1 MYMKGVYADMIKVL
15 VAMALAMAGS
25 QAQALFITPSDC
37 DDFGGSIEC
46 DTGNDPSNSELVSY
60 IEMNFGVIELYKE
73 NTPDNA
79 GDPDDESGPFADSYD
94 TTFANSETDPE
105 DATVTYTGTGG
116 DSISCPECWLLVK
129 DGNHDP
135 AWYLFNIVN
144 WDGEEIIEL
153 RDFWP
158 EGTGDDGKPLGGA
171 ISYVSIFGG
180 PPGTNVPLPG
190 PLSLLC
196 IGLFGVCIRQLK
208 KAS

>member
-79 GDPDDESGPFADSYD
+79 GDPDDESGPFAGSYD
-94 TTFANSETDPE
+94 TAFTNSETDPE
-105 DATVTYTGTGG
+105 DATITYTTGE

-129 DGNHDP
+129 DGKHEP

-144 WDGEEIIEL
+144 WNGTDTIFLE
-153 RDFWP
+153 DFWP
-158 EGTGDDGKPLGGA
+158 SGGA
-171 ISYVSIFGG
+171 ISHVSIYGG
-180 PPGTNVPLPG
+180 PPGTNVPAPG
-190 PLSLLC
+190 PLSLLS
-196 IGLFGVCIRQLK
+196 IGLLGVCIRQLK